1 MLKLAYALEGR
12 LASDTVRGREELR
25 ELFKDGLITLVPQPG
40 GYYVARSAV
49 LPLVLITKPPP
60 EETRGGGFGTQ
71 SLVAPEGFEPP
82 TFGLSGYEA
91 QSAHSEQ
98 HRNDRESSPRIGP
111 SVRRAP

>member
-1 MLKLAYALEGR
+1 VAPVALPTPDEMLGLAYALEAR
-12 LASDTVRGREELR
+12 LAGDTVRGREELR

-71 SLVAPEGFEPP
+71 SLVARGGFEPP
-82 TFGLSGYEA
+82 TFGL
-91 QSAHSEQ
+91 
-98 HRNDRESSPRIGP
+98 
-111 SVRRAP
+111 